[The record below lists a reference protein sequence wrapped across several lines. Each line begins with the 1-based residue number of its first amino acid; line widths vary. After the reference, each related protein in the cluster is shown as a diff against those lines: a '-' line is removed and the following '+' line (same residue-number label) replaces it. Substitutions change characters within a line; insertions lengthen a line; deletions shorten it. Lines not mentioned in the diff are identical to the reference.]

1 MKPERVEEIYNE
13 LVTLVIEL
21 DADPTA
27 RGPAYLQDLISKTR
41 GYLNRTSL
49 LLQEV
54 FRERHGL
61 ERELDAYETAFQAS
75 SDELLADDAR
85 VTRLPNIDDRKAMI
99 NLLLRDDRAKITDLK
114 RQIKDIAF
122 VEKAVKHRHRELDNT
137 VSSIRMQKSLID
149 TEIRTGAAYG
159 DESDTSRGTAY
170 GSGIASDI
178 DEVELARLLDGGSE
192 TPAPTS
198 VETSVEDAIVLE
210 ESPQDVVVD
219 VKDEPKVQEKAS
231 EKEDE
236 FSKFLDGEDY
246 SDLLN
251 NV

>member
-1 MKPERVEEIYNE
+1 MTPERVEEIYNE
-13 LVTLVIEL
+13 LVTLVVEL

-49 LLQEV
+49 LMHEV
-54 FRERHGL
+54 HRERHQL
-61 ERELDAYETAFQAS
+61 ERRLDACETVFQAS
-75 SDELLADDAR
+75 SDELLADDSR

-99 NLLLRDDRAKITDLK
+99 NLLLRTERAEINDLK
-114 RQIKDIAF
+114 RQVKELGF

-170 GSGIASDI
+170 GSGIGDI
-178 DEVELARLLDGGSE
+178 DEAELTRLLDGDT
-192 TPAPTS
+192 TPPAAPTES
-198 VETSVEDAIVLE
+198 AVEAVPE
-210 ESPQDVVVD
+210 EAPQPVVVP
-219 VKDEPKVQEKAS
+219 VKAEPKTPK
-231 EKEDE
+231 KEDDE
-236 FSKFLDGEDY
+236 FTAFLDGEDI
-246 SDLLN
+246 SSFLDS
-251 NV
+251 V